1 MYAGQLRK
9 TRSFMK
15 HFLLSVTV
23 LLASCGVVRDIGES
37 IETHRE
43 NIVLNNT
50 VTVTDAI
57 AILNKAKTTSENL
70 AAIHRRSVAQIVFP
84 KIVKAGFIFGA
95 NYGEGFLMR
104 ENNLVALIDVAGGN
118 IGLQAGAQ
126 TYSQVTY
133 ILSEERYNR
142 ILNHSKTSIS
152 GTMSYAVNG
161 KIKSAIMTT
170 DAIEGGLY
178 TVLLNETGTIFG
190 ASMDGL
196 YYSIRK

>member
-1 MYAGQLRK
+1 
-9 TRSFMK
+9 MK
-15 HFLLSVTV
+15 HPLLLVTL
-23 LLASCGVVRDIGES
+23 LLASCGAVSDVSGS
-37 IETHRE
+37 IKAHRE
-43 NIVLNNT
+43 NVVLDNT

-57 AILNKAKTTSENL
+57 ATLNKAKATSENL
-70 AAIHRRSVAQIVFP
+70 AAIDRRSVAQIVFP
-84 KIVKAGFIFGA
+84 KIVKAGFILGA

-104 ENNLVALIDVAGGN
+104 ENNVVALIDVAGGN

-142 ILNHSKTSIS
+142 ILNHSKVSLS

-161 KIKSAIMTT
+161 QIKSAIMTT
-170 DAIEGGLY
+170 DAIEGDLY

-190 ASMDGL
+190 ASVDGL
-196 YYSIRK
+196 YYNIRK

>member
-1 MYAGQLRK
+1 MN
-9 TRSFMK
+9 
-15 HFLLSVTV
+15 HPLLLVTV
-23 LLASCGVVRDIGES
+23 LLASCGVAKDIGES

-43 NIVLNNT
+43 NVVLDNT
-50 VTVTDAI
+50 VTVSDALVT
-57 AILNKAKTTSENL
+57 LNKAKTRSKNL
-70 AAIHRRSVAQIVFP
+70 AAVDRRSVAQIVFP
-84 KIVKAGFIFGA
+84 RIVKAGFILGA

-104 ENNLVALIDVAGGN
+104 ENNVVALIDVAGGN
-118 IGLQAGAQ
+118 MGLQAGAQ

-133 ILSEERYNR
+133 ILSEEQYDSVLNQSR
-142 ILNHSKTSIS
+142 ISLN

-161 KIKSAIMTT
+161 QIKSAIMTT
-170 DAIEGGLY
+170 DAIEGDLY

>member
-104 ENNLVALIDVAGGN
+104 ENNAVALIDVAGGN
-118 IGLQAGAQ
+118 LGLQAGAQ
-126 TYSQVTY
+126 TYSQITY
-133 ILSEERYNR
+133 ILAEERYNR
-142 ILNHSKTSIS
+142 ILNRSKVSLS
-152 GTMSYAVNG
+152 GTITYAVNG
-161 KIKSAIMTT
+161 QIKSAIMTT

>member
-70 AAIHRRSVAQIVFP
+70 AAIDRRSVAQIVFP
-84 KIVKAGFIFGA
+84 KIVKAGFVLGA
-95 NYGEGFLMR
+95 NYGEGFLIR
-104 ENNLVALIDVAGGN
+104 ENNVVALIDVAGGN

-170 DAIEGGLY
+170 DAIEGDLY

>member
-1 MYAGQLRK
+1 
-9 TRSFMK
+9 MK
-15 HFLLSVTV
+15 YPLLLVTV
-23 LLASCGVVRDIGES
+23 LLASCGVVRDVGDS

-43 NIVLNNT
+43 TVVLDNT

-57 AILNKAKTTSENL
+57 ATLNKAKTISENL
-70 AAIHRRSVAQIVFP
+70 VAIDRRSVAQIVFP
-84 KIVKAGFIFGA
+84 KIVKGGFILGA

-104 ENNLVALIDVAGGN
+104 ENDVVALIDVAGGN

-133 ILSEERYNR
+133 ILSEERYNT
-142 ILNHSKTSIS
+142 ILNHSKVSLS

-161 KIKSAIMTT
+161 QIKSVIMTT
-170 DAIEGGLY
+170 DAIEGDLY

-196 YYSIRK
+196 YYSVRK

>member
-1 MYAGQLRK
+1 
-9 TRSFMK
+9 MK
-15 HFLLSVTV
+15 QSLLLVTI
-23 LLASCGVVRDIGES
+23 LLASCGVVRDISES
-37 IETHRE
+37 IETHKE
-43 NIVLNNT
+43 SVVLDNT

-70 AAIHRRSVAQIVFP
+70 AAIDRRSVAQIVFP
-84 KIVKAGFIFGA
+84 KIVKAGFVLGA

-104 ENNLVALIDVAGGN
+104 ENNVVALIDVAGGN

-133 ILSEERYNR
+133 ILSEERYNG
-142 ILNHSKTSIS
+142 ILNHSKVSLS

-170 DAIEGGLY
+170 DAIEGDLY

>member
-43 NIVLNNT
+43 NIVLDNT

-70 AAIHRRSVAQIVFP
+70 AAIDRRSVAQIVFP

-142 ILNHSKTSIS
+142 ILNHSKVSLS
-152 GTMSYAVNG
+152 GTMTYAVNG
-161 KIKSAIMTT
+161 QIKSAIMTT

>member
-43 NIVLNNT
+43 NIVLDNT
-50 VTVTDAI
+50 VTVADAI

-70 AAIHRRSVAQIVFP
+70 AAIDRRSVAQIVFP
-84 KIVKAGFIFGA
+84 RIVKAGFIFGA

-104 ENNLVALIDVAGGN
+104 ENNVVALIDVAGGN
-118 IGLQAGAQ
+118 IGMQAGAQ
-126 TYSQVTY
+126 T
-133 ILSEERYNR
+133 
-142 ILNHSKTSIS
+142 
-152 GTMSYAVNG
+152 
-161 KIKSAIMTT
+161 
-170 DAIEGGLY
+170 
-178 TVLLNETGTIFG
+178 
-190 ASMDGL
+190 
-196 YYSIRK
+196 

>member
-1 MYAGQLRK
+1 
-9 TRSFMK
+9 MK
-15 HFLLSVTV
+15 YPLLFVIV
-23 LLASCGVVRDIGES
+23 LLASCGVVRDVSES
-37 IETHRE
+37 IETQRE
-43 NIVLNNT
+43 NVVLENT

-57 AILNKAKTTSENL
+57 TTLNKAKTISENL
-70 AAIHRRSVAQIVFP
+70 AAIDRRSVAQIVFP
-84 KIVKAGFIFGA
+84 KIVKAGFVLGA
-95 NYGEGFLMR
+95 NYGEGFLIR
-104 ENNLVALIDVAGGN
+104 ENNVVALIDVAGGN

-142 ILNHSKTSIS
+142 ILNRSKVSLS
-152 GTMSYAVNG
+152 GTMTYAVNG
-161 KIKSAIMTT
+161 QIKSAIMTT

>member
-70 AAIHRRSVAQIVFP
+70 AAIDRRSVAQIVFP

-142 ILNHSKTSIS
+142 ILNRSKVSLS
-152 GTMSYAVNG
+152 GTMTYAVNG
-161 KIKSAIMTT
+161 QIKSAIMTT